1 MSTLDESKDER
12 PMERQQRSNYFTENN
27 SHLILE
33 FDRKA
38 DEDIMDSIQGKLENE
53 KFTIA
58 KHGRRFYLT
67 GDELSLLFE
76 AELNGLIKYSVK
88 EQRFKRFKLDDYVD
102 LTELRNPDEATI
114 ERLSKILTRTEKLRT
129 CQQMIEDNIQ
139 VSKRVFIPT
148 VGRYSTP

>member
-1 MSTLDESKDER
+1 
-12 PMERQQRSNYFTENN
+12 MERQQRSNYFTENN